1 MENEGSME
9 QDNSEYVPHNDDK
22 EIENSGI
29 IDMLENNNTE
39 NEVQEVNNT
48 DAVNEMSE
56 TDSSDMENEELGPRP
71 RQPSIRLKDYYCYSV
86 INESSHKHSDPTCSS
101 VNHILTVWLRANIP
115 NFNVYVT
122 ECIQSHALAL
132 VWFGGGTVKRAS
144 QRVIAVEI
152 EKLGN
157 QTSTLTRFLA
167 AILKNSTP
175 FQTYLC
181 CVWNSGGQPPN
192 TRPD

>member
-101 VNHILTVWLRANIP
+101 GKPYHIS
-115 NFNVYVT
+115 NFV
-122 ECIQSHALAL
+122 H
-132 VWFGGGTVKRAS
+132 
-144 QRVIAVEI
+144 
-152 EKLGN
+152 
-157 QTSTLTRFLA
+157 
-167 AILKNSTP
+167 
-175 FQTYLC
+175 
-181 CVWNSGGQPPN
+181 
-192 TRPD
+192 